1 MSNLVDPTK
10 LDQSIIDSIVLRG
23 DLSGLKEEQLT
34 GYYNYR
40 CQQVGLDPS
49 AKPFDLLVLSG
60 KKVLYANAG
69 ATQQLS
75 NLHGLSTSITNRERV
90 ENVYLVSVRCTGKD
104 GRSSENQ
111 GAVDI
116 SGLSGEK
123 LANALMKATTKAIRR
138 TVLAHCGLGMLDETE
153 LDTIPTNQYQKVD
166 MPPVQALQP
175 LAEVIEGKYKVLVPE
190 GDKSKVYSSHQDE
203 MQWQDNFFGLIGKIA
218 DSKKMTTEEK
228 NAKLASLFRVN
239 HETINNFG
247 GVAAIA
253 FKKRCHDHAVEGF
266 VAKKVVTL
274 EADEDEALPSFA

>member
-75 NLHGLSTSITNRERV
+75 NLHGLSTAITNRERV

-153 LDTIPTNQYQKVD
+153 LDTIPNNQYQKVD
-166 MPPVQALQP
+166 LPVATPLQP
-175 LAEVIEGKYKVLVPE
+175 IAEVIEGKFKLMVPE
-190 GDKSKVYSSHQDE
+190 GDKAKVYSSHQDE
-203 MQWQDNFFGLIGKIA
+203 MEWQNNFFGLIGKIA
-218 DSKKMTTEEK
+218 DSKKMSNEEK

-239 HETINNFG
+239 HETFDHFS
-247 GVAAIA
+247 GVAAISW
-253 FKKRCHDHAVEGF
+253 KKRCHDHEVEGF
-266 VAKKVVTL
+266 IPKKVVTL
-274 EADEDEALPSFA
+274 DAMEDDLEVLN